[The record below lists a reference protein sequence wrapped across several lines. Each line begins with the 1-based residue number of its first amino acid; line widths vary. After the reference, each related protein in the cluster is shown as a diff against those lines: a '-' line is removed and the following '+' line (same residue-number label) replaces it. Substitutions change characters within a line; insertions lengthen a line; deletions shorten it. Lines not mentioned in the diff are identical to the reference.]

1 MNSTSLLRQP
11 SRSIA
16 AALAEFTQGLKP
28 ADLPEA
34 VWTKSVHHIIDA
46 IGLAFA
52 SRNFPFAGPGIAGIR
67 AAGSAGECTV
77 IGGGRILAS
86 RDAAL
91 ANGYLIHG
99 LDFDDT
105 HPSSIVHPT
114 VACLPAALAVGE
126 ARGATW
132 GELIAAYAAGME
144 TCIRLGQA
152 VNGGFHHVGFHATGV
167 VSHFSAAIV
176 AGKLMGLSVDQ
187 LVAAQGIAAST
198 ASGVQVFLEDGA
210 WTKRMHPGWGAMAGI
225 TAAHMAQSGFAGP
238 LRPYEGK
245 FGLFETHLQNHV
257 DRVDAESILEGL
269 DGPGRRWSLLQTAI
283 KPYPVCHF
291 IHGCAEAALQLR
303 EVMRQ
308 EAGDLGRI
316 ERIRCELP
324 EPTLHIVAEPAA
336 AKRIPR
342 NDYEAKFSAQFVV
355 AACLLRGQFTLA
367 ELSDDSLAD
376 PAILALAAK
385 VDCVA
390 EVGTSFP
397 KYFSG
402 AVSVRLSDG
411 TELARRVPM
420 NLGSG
425 ERALSLADIE
435 AKFRGNAGIG
445 LSAERVDAVLRALLS
460 ATPDTPVRSIT
471 QALA

>member
-1 MNSTSLLRQP
+1 MNSTTSLRMP

-16 AALAEFTQGLKP
+16 AALADFTHRLQP
-28 ADLPEA
+28 DDLPEA
-34 VWTKSVHHIIDA
+34 VQTKSVHHIVDA

-52 SRNFPFAGPGIAGIR
+52 SRNFPFAEPGIAGIR
-67 AAGSAGECTV
+67 AAGSAGEGTV
-77 IGGGRILAS
+77 IGGGRILAP

-114 VACLPAALAVGE
+114 VACLPAALAVAE
-126 ARGATW
+126 AQDANWGA
-132 GELIAAYAAGME
+132 LLAAYAAGME
-144 TCIRLGQA
+144 TAIRLGQA

-176 AGKLMGLSVDQ
+176 AGKLLGLDSAQ

-210 WTKRMHPGWGAMAGI
+210 WTKRMHPGWGALAGI
-225 TAAHMAQSGFAGP
+225 TAAHMAQAGFAGP
-238 LRPYEGK
+238 QRPYEGK
-245 FGLFETHLQNHV
+245 FGLFETHLQAHV
-257 DRVDAESILEGL
+257 DRVDAESML
-269 DGPGRRWSLLQTAI
+269 DGLGSRWSLLQTAI

-303 EVMRQ
+303 DAV
-308 EAGDLGRI
+308 GDPARI

-324 EPTLHIVAEPAA
+324 QPTLHIVAEPAA
-336 AKRIPR
+336 AKIVPR
-342 NDYEAKFSAQFVV
+342 SDYEAKFSAQFVV
-355 AACLLRGQFTLA
+355 AACLLRGRFTLA
-367 ELSDDSLAD
+367 ELSEDSLAD

-385 VDCVA
+385 VDCVPEA
-390 EVGTSFP
+390 DSSFP
-397 KYFSG
+397 RYFSG
-402 AVSVRLSDG
+402 ALTVHLAGGEELS
-411 TELARRVPM
+411 RRVPM

-425 ERALSLADIE
+425 ERALGLADIE

-445 LSAERVDAVLRALLS
+445 LPAERVEAILQALLG
-460 ATPDTPVRSIT
+460 ARPDTPVRDI
-471 QALA
+471 ARVLA